1 MEESWDDAK
10 SAEDVNCEPTQPGAR
25 RPVGCPRRDG
35 FLAGVRER
43 AMSGAERASGHPEYG
58 LDAPGVVRN
67 LFLAGGAGLLVWATA
82 AAGLWSGK
90 PSGIPLSSI
99 GLACGVSFAATGA
112 WMVYASKVGKH
123 RARERLLD
131 FVPWKGDEAVLD
143 VGCGHRLM
151 LVGAARRLTTGK
163 ATGIDIWQAEDL
175 SGNRPE
181 ATLKN
186 ATREGVSDRV
196 EIQTADMRQIPF
208 PEGTFDVV
216 VSCWAVHNL
225 YEFEGRGQAVREI
238 VRVLKPGG
246 MALIKD
252 IRHGAQYTRE
262 FEEGGC
268 PGVRR
273 VDNRLTSLLAT
284 LITWGSVRPCTLV
297 VKKPTPQK

>member
-1 MEESWDDAK
+1 
-10 SAEDVNCEPTQPGAR
+10 
-25 RPVGCPRRDG
+25 
-35 FLAGVRER
+35 
-43 AMSGAERASGHPEYG
+43 MSGAERAAGRPDYG

-67 LFLAGGAGLLVWATA
+67 LFLAGGTGLLVWATA
-82 AAGLWSGK
+82 AAGLWSGE

-99 GLACGVSFAATGA
+99 GLACGVSFSATGA
-112 WMVYASKVGKH
+112 WMVYASKVGKL

-131 FVPWKGDEAVLD
+131 LVSWKGDEAVLD
-143 VGCGHRLM
+143 VGCGRGLM
-151 LVGAARRLTTGK
+151 LIGAARRLTSGR

-181 ATLKN
+181 ATLEN

-196 EIQTADMRQIPF
+196 GIQTADMRQIPF
-208 PEGTFDVV
+208 PDATFDVV

-225 YEFEGRGQAVREI
+225 YDPKERGQAVREI

-246 MALIKD
+246 VALIKD

-273 VDNRLTSLLAT
+273 VDNRLASLLAT
-284 LITWGSVRPCTLV
+284 LVTWGSVRPCTLV
-297 VKKPTPQK
+297 VKKPTPREESLPPGASSLVPARGT